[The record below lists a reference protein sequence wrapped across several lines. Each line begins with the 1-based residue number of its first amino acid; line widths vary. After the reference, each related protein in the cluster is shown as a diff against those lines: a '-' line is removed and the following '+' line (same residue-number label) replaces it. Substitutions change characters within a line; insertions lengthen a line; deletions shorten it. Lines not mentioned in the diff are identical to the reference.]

1 MELAMYIEHGIQ
13 DTKCTFA
20 LFIIIYLI
28 LNKVIISPYTPPNL
42 LYVDL
47 PYECS

>member
-1 MELAMYIEHGIQ
+1 MEIAMYIEHGIH
-13 DTKCTFA
+13 DVNPFA
-20 LFIIIYLI
+20 LFIMIYLI
-28 LNKVIISPYTPPNL
+28 LNKVVASMYIPPNV